1 MRHECGI
8 LTPGRRPA
16 PQAAPAAAAA
26 ETPLRVPAALTADG
40 QRREQE
46 RRRSAALIAQ
56 LGGPVSTAL
65 RQAVNDQTLT

>member
-1 MRHECGI
+1 
-8 LTPGRRPA
+8 
-16 PQAAPAAAAA
+16 
-26 ETPLRVPAALTADG
+26 VPAALAADG

-56 LGGPVSTAL
+56 LGGPVGSLSTAL